1 MEASKSAGT
10 PSIDEDD
17 AESCSAVARA
27 LDKWVRPELEGAMR
41 GRKVDDDDKDM
52 MRKTLRWRYAGKR
65 GFDEMKRADHFMQVD
80 INDVEEA
87 SQTEDFIQLFL

>member
-1 MEASKSAGT
+1 MTIAWAMISCDKCKRTPAACINCAPAHRMEASKSAGT

-52 MRKTLRWRYAGKR
+52 MRKTLR
-65 GFDEMKRADHFMQVD
+65 
-80 INDVEEA
+80 
-87 SQTEDFIQLFL
+87 